1 VLEVASV
8 KLSCKLLEVAD
19 KDGKKVARISVTAQ
33 LGAKEDAGTVIRAG
47 AMNAAIRI
55 SSFGIGNIRTL
66 ANSWLIG
73 DCTFD
78 FDSGAVT
85 SFKLFG
91 ALFQPES
98 EDGGMAAR
106 QNYEQTSHG
115 YFSLEAVSS
124 REEKK

>member
-1 VLEVASV
+1 
-8 KLSCKLLEVAD
+8 
-19 KDGKKVARISVTAQ
+19 
-33 LGAKEDAGTVIRAG
+33 LGTKEDAGTVIRAG

-55 SSFGIGNIRTL
+55 SSFGVGNLRTL

-78 FDSGAVT
+78 LESGTVT

-91 ALFQPES
+91 SLFQPES
-98 EDGGMAAR
+98 EAAGMGAVR

-115 YFSLEAVSS
+115 YFSLETTST
-124 REEKK
+124 REENK